1 MKDDR
6 SKTTVTRPEDLV
18 FRNPDGSIAQ
28 IPVEG
33 SLALLAT
40 GYKGLLAWRA
50 ARQRAA
56 REKNANENT
65 PR

>member
-1 MKDDR
+1 MKDD
-6 SKTTVTRPEDLV
+6 STKTTVARPEDLV
-18 FRNPDGSIAQ
+18 FRNPDGSIAE

-33 SLALLAT
+33 SLSLLAI

-56 REKNANENT
+56 REKNEAKNT
-65 PR
+65 TR